1 MQRKPGALR
10 NGTPFMDLPTPLAN
24 LRRAL
29 IRRSGGDRLMADVL
43 ALVPAS
49 GLDAVLVAVE
59 LVLEHATP
67 SGQISVEHILN
78 VLARLKDPQRPPP
91 VATHLTL
98 KVAPVADTTRYDR
111 LRPTVP
117 ANHPIN
123 EERDH
128 AS

>member
-1 MQRKPGALR
+1 
-10 NGTPFMDLPTPLAN
+10 
-24 LRRAL
+24 
-29 IRRSGGDRLMADVL
+29 MADVL

-111 LRPTVP
+111 LRTP
-117 ANHPIN
+117 APVTNAIKSIN
-123 EERDH
+123 EESGH
-128 AS
+128 AN

>member
-1 MQRKPGALR
+1 
-10 NGTPFMDLPTPLAN
+10 MDLPAPLAN
-24 LRRAL
+24 LRKAL

-91 VATHLTL
+91 VVTALTL

-111 LRPTVP
+111 LRTAAP
-117 ANHPIN
+117 AIYLTNPIN
-123 EERDH
+123 EERGH
-128 AS
+128 AN